1 LVWVLQLKSPR
12 AGGEMKPNRA
22 GAILESSGGTPMSMA
37 HVIGISSLLAS
48 FAIHSANAEDFGTH
62 LRQADVVEQKI
73 YQAAISG
80 ESPAAM
86 YALGVMCDEESD
98 ATEAFRW
105 YELAAGHGHAESM
118 NRIGDMYARARGVPQ
133 DYVAA
138 AAWYRRAVDH
148 GSLAAVNSLATLYLY
163 GWGVPQSYTKAT
175 RLLKSAVRSGDADAE
190 NKLGAMYESG
200 VAVTRNLTRAKDLY
214 LRSAVQGY
222 TPAMV
227 NLGLLY
233 IEAMGVRRD
242 DVQGY
247 ALVAAAVAMG
257 IPDEMTRLASAEISE
272 ASERL
277 DSRRMA
283 EAQFRARRLAA
294 NVSRGDPM

>member
-1 LVWVLQLKSPR
+1 MDGNCASNILQVCHEKEV
-12 AGGEMKPNRA
+12 AA
-22 GAILESSGGTPMSMA
+22 GAVMGIARLM
-37 HVIGISSLLAS
+37 GISPLLVA
-48 FAIHSANAEDFGTH
+48 FAIHSANAEDFAAD
-62 LRQADVVEQKI
+62 LRKADVTQQRI
-73 YQAAISG
+73 YQAANNG
-80 ESPAAM
+80 ESPSAM
-86 YALGVMCDEESD
+86 YALGVMCDEQSD
-98 ATEAFRW
+98 QAEAFRW
-105 YELAAGHGHAESM
+105 YKLAAEHGHAESM
-118 NRIGDMYARARGVPQ
+118 NRVGDMYAQARGVPQ

-138 AAWYRRAVDH
+138 AAWYHRAADH
-148 GSLAAVNSLATLYLY
+148 GSLVAASNLATLYFY
-163 GWGVPQSYTKAT
+163 GRGVPQSYSKSA
-175 RLLKSAVRSGDADAE
+175 RLLKSGVLRGNAQAE

-200 VAVTRNLTRAKDLY
+200 IAVTRNLARAKDLY

-242 DVQGY
+242 DVRGY
-247 ALVAAAVAMG
+247 ALVAAAVAIG

-283 EAQFRARRLAA
+283 EAQFRARRLVA
-294 NVSRGDPM
+294 NVSRGDPLTTFTRFGS